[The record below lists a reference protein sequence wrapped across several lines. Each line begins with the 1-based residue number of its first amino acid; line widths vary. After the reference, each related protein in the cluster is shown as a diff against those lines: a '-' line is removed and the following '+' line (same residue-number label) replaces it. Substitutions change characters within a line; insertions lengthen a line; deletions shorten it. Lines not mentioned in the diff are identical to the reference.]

1 MTRQGTQCRPLSSAT
16 ARALLFA
23 LAATAS
29 GLVATMAMAQQ
40 GWDAAVTTGQVP
52 PPKAALTRQAQP
64 KPKAQTPVAVVI
76 ERDIEPALLAE
87 DRKVAAPKVA
97 TPAPVK
103 IETGSIK
110 GPRPDDYCASIAN
123 PAADA
128 RFAWQKKTLADMEGE
143 IVKRIAL
150 LEEKTAEYQ
159 KWLTRRDEFS
169 KKANETILLI
179 YARMRPDAAAAQL
192 AALDE
197 ETAAAVLTKLEP
209 RTASLILSEMDAA
222 QAVRLTGTISG
233 AGKVIPAASRP
244 AVEAKAK

>member
-1 MTRQGTQCRPLSSAT
+1 MTRERTQRRPISSAT
-16 ARALLFA
+16 TRVV
-23 LAATAS
+23 LAATLT
-29 GLVATMAMAQQ
+29 GLVGTMAVAQQ

-52 PPKAALTRQAQP
+52 PPKASVPTRQAQP
-64 KPKAQTPVAVVI
+64 KPKAQTPFALVI
-76 ERDIEPALLAE
+76 ERDIEPALIAE
-87 DRKVAAPKVA
+87 ERKVAAPKVA
-97 TPAPVK
+97 TPAHAK
-103 IETGSIK
+103 LETGSIK

-128 RFAWQKKTLADMEGE
+128 RFAWQKKTLAEMEQE

-169 KKANETILLI
+169 KKANETVLHI

-192 AALDE
+192 AVLDE

-233 AGKVIPAASRP
+233 AAKVIPAA
-244 AVEAKAK
+244 AKTAAEAKTK